1 MVCRWVS
8 KYCDPVIATGWH
20 MILGGIPLLAL
31 SINQESSLLLPR
43 LPALNW
49 ADAAALT
56 YITVFGSAASYGVFF
71 YNASRGNLTALSSL
85 TFLTPVFAVM
95 AGYLTLGETLTLQ
108 QVIGGVVTLGAVFLI
123 NTTRKDVEG

>member
-1 MVCRWVS
+1 
-8 KYCDPVIATGWH
+8 

-31 SINQESSLLLPR
+31 SISQESEVLLPR
-43 LPALNW
+43 LPFFNW
-49 ADAAALT
+49 GDAAALT

-108 QVIGGVVTLGAVFLI
+108 QLIGGSCNIRSSFLDQH
-123 NTTRKDVEG
+123 NQERS